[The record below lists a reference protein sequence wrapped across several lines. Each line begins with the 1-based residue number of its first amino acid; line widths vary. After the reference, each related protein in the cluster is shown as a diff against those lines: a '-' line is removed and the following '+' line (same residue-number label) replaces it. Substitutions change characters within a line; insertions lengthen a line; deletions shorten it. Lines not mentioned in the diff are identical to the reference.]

1 MSSTNK
7 TVNYNLPVWVSS
19 DKPSWIN
26 DLNPA
31 FLTIDAKL
39 KTISSGVASAQ
50 QAAQQASQAAD
61 TAEAAAVTAQQ
72 AADSAVALLVALGII
87 NNDTAV
93 AFKDKVDNA
102 VPKHDILASY
112 FDADAGGQE

>member
-7 TVNYNLPVWVSS
+7 TTNYDLPIWVPS
-19 DKPSWIN
+19 DKPSWVH
-26 DLNPA
+26 DLSPA
-31 FLTIDAKL
+31 FLTIDTTL

-61 TAEAAAVTAQQ
+61 AAEAAAVTAQQ
-72 AADSAVALLVALGII
+72 AADSAVALLVALGIT

-102 VPKHDILASY
+102 VPKYDILASY
-112 FDADAGGQE
+112 FDEQGQE

>member
-7 TVNYNLPVWVSS
+7 TPNYALPMWASS
-19 DKPSWIN
+19 DKPSWVH
-26 DLNPA
+26 DLSPA
-31 FLTIDAKL
+31 FLTIDTAL

-50 QAAQQASQAAD
+50 QAAQQAAQAAA

-72 AADSAVALLVALGII
+72 AADSAVALLVALGIT
-87 NNDTAV
+87 NNDSAV

-102 VPKHDILASY
+102 VPKYDILASY
-112 FDADAGGQE
+112 FDAQSQE